1 MRHSSSGGGFLV
13 LIAVLLAIS
22 YYGEQWAKR
31 FASEVMAMVA
41 ALAPIWVPVGIAA
54 LALLLFRYYWSRW

>member
-1 MRHSSSGGGFLV
+1 MHHRGGGGGLLV
-13 LIAVLLAIS
+13 LIAILLAIS

-31 FASEVMAMVA
+31 FASEFEAMVV
-41 ALAPIWVPVGIAA
+41 ALAPIWVPIGIGA